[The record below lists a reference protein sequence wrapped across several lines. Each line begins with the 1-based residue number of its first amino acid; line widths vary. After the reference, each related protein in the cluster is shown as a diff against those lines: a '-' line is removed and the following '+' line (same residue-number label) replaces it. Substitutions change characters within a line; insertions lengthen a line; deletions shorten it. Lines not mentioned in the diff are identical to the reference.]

1 MVDRDED
8 PRRNGEDDDR
18 RWDGKGDDDGRR
30 NGDDDPTEPRRDD
43 FTPRGVDRKTGF
55 WPTLKRTVSEFQE
68 DNLTDWA
75 GTLTYYGLLALF
87 PALIVLVSLVG
98 LIANPQSTTNTLTDI
113 VTKLGPS
120 SAAQTFAGPIRQ
132 VTESRSTA
140 GFALVAS
147 TLVALWSASGYLGAF
162 IRASNVIYETREGR
176 PFWKLRPLQLVLT
189 LVVVLLL
196 ALMAVGLVLTGPI
209 VSDVA
214 DPIGVSSTA
223 VSIWSYAKWL
233 LIAVLFVLM
242 IGLIYYASPNVR
254 QRGFKW
260 ITVGGVV
267 ALVVWL
273 LASAGFALYASQFAS
288 YNKVYGSLA
297 GIVVILIWMWITNL
311 AILFGHELNAER
323 ERDVQLEQGVPG
335 AERALQLEPRD
346 EPARRRTV

>member
-1 MVDRDED
+1 MANRAQED
-8 PRRNGEDDDR
+8 PGENGRVHDDA
-18 RWDGKGDDDGRR
+18 
-30 NGDDDPTEPRRDD
+30 PTESRGTDYAPKGVPRR
-43 FTPRGVDRKTGF
+43 TGLR
-55 WPTLKRTVSEFQE
+55 PTLKRTVQEFQE

-75 GTLTYYGLLALF
+75 ATLTYYGLLALF

-98 LIANPQSTTNTLTDI
+98 LLGDPKSTTNTLTDI
-113 VTKLGPS
+113 VTKVGPD
-120 SAAQTFAGPIRQ
+120 SAANTFAGPIKQ

-140 GFALVAS
+140 GFTLIIS

-176 PFWKLRPLQLVLT
+176 PFWKLRPLQLLLT

-196 ALMAVGLVLTGPI
+196 AVMAIGVVLTGPI

-214 DPIGVSSTA
+214 QPIGVSDTA
-223 VSIWSYAKWL
+223 VSIWNYAKWV

-242 IGLIYYASPNVR
+242 IGLIYYGSPNVK

-260 ITVGGVV
+260 ITLGGVV

-273 LASAGFALYASQFAS
+273 LASAAFGIYVSQFGS

-297 GIVVILIWMWITNL
+297 GVVVILIWMWITNL

-323 ERDVQLEQGVPG
+323 ERDAQLEEGLPG
-335 AERALQLEPRD
+335 AEKEIQLEPRD
-346 EPARRRTV
+346 QPERRRTV

>member
-1 MVDRDED
+1 MAESGTDAERAE
-8 PRRNGEDDDR
+8 RERSGNG
-18 RWDGKGDDDGRR
+18 GDD
-30 NGDDDPTEPRRDD
+30 PVEQ
-43 FTPRGVDRKTGF
+43 RGQDYVPKGVERKTGL
-55 WPTLKRTVSEFQE
+55 WPTLKRTALEFQE

-75 GTLTYYGLLALF
+75 ATLTYYGLLALF
-87 PALIVLVSLVG
+87 PALIVLVSIVGLVG
-98 LIANPQSTTNTLTDI
+98 DPESTTNTLTDI
-113 VTKLGPS
+113 VTKVGPE
-120 SAAQTFAGPIRQ
+120 SAATTFAGPISQ

-140 GFALVAS
+140 GFALIVS

-176 PFWKLRPLQLVLT
+176 PFWKLRPLQLLLT

-196 ALMAVGLVLTGPI
+196 VVMALGVVLTGPI

-214 DPIGVSSTA
+214 EPIGVSDTA
-223 VSIWSYAKWL
+223 VSIWNYAKWL

-242 IGLIYYASPNVR
+242 IGLIYHASPNVR

-260 ITVGGVV
+260 ISPGAVV

-273 LASAGFALYASQFAS
+273 LASAGFGIYVSQFGS

-297 GIVVILIWMWITNL
+297 GVVIILIWMWLTNL

-323 ERDVQLEQGVPG
+323 ERDVQLEEGVPD
-335 AERALQLEPRD
+335 AEREIQLEPRD
-346 EPARRRTV
+346 EPDRRRTV